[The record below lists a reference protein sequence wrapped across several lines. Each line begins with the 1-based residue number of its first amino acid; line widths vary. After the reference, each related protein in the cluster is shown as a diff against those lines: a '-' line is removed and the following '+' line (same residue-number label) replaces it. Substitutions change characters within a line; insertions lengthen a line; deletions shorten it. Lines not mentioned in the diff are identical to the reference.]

1 MQQSQE
7 KEIRRKEQRKTES
20 GKRVKPSTPT
30 QANDV
35 CMGDE
40 EKNRR
45 KNKRKKQ
52 GVDPYPATWTIW
64 FPLMTLMDYMVGLF

>member
-52 GVDPYPATWTIW
+52 GVMQKEERWRVAAE
-64 FPLMTLMDYMVGLF
+64 